1 MSVRVSP
8 GDVWAALNL
17 PAARAVRDPLVV
29 GWISALLDVVED
41 PSRSDDE
48 AYAVFRR
55 TVGLL
60 AVYAE
65 EGRRR

>member
-1 MSVRVSP
+1 M
-8 GDVWAALNL
+8 

-29 GWISALLDVVED
+29 GWISTLLDVLQD
-41 PSRSDDE
+41 ASRSDDE

-60 AVYAE
+60 AVYAD

>member
-1 MSVRVSP
+1 MSTRVPP
-8 GDVWAALNL
+8 GVVWAALNM

-29 GWISALLDVVED
+29 GWISTLLDVLQD
-41 PSRSDDE
+41 ASRSDDE

-60 AVYAE
+60 AVYAD